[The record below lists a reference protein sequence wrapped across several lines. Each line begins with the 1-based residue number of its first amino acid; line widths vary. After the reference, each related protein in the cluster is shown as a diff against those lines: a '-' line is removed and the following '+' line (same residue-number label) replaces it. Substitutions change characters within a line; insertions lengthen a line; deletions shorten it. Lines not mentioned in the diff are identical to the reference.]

1 MPGPARSL
9 VILLLSACAC
19 SVAAPE
25 GPQEAPTQPPNLL
38 FFFADDQRHDTLGC
52 AGHPILQTP
61 AIDALAERGVRFTN
75 MFVSHSICWVSRASI
90 LTGLTA
96 RSFGSPEQ
104 PDRVRAELLPLLYPE
119 LLQAAGY
126 RTGHI
131 GKYHARM
138 PPGYRPD
145 EAFDTFVPI
154 HRDPYFKEQ
163 PDGSR
168 RHTTDLIT
176 DRAVAFLR
184 EQPEGQPFAL
194 NLWFNA
200 GQAVEGDHRPGAGHF
215 PWPPSADGLYVEV
228 EVPAARLS
236 APEVFASQPDFLKR
250 SINRERYFWRWDTP
264 EKYQANIRAYW
275 RMISGID
282 HAVARVLEVL
292 EERGLAENTVVV
304 YSADNGYYLG
314 DRGFAGKWSHYE
326 ESMRVPL
333 IVYDPRP
340 SADGGRGRVVA
351 DLVQNLDLP
360 ATFLSWAGA
369 EVPSSYQGLDL
380 SPLVAGQELE
390 SWRRDLFLEHLVLR
404 PLLSWEG
411 VREPGYKYAR
421 YFDQGASAEFLHD
434 LSRDPDELVNRAE
447 DACYAEVLDRLRRR
461 TDELVERF
469 GGPLPALPERR

>member
-184 EQPEGQPFAL
+184 GSRRG
-194 NLWFNA
+194 NA
-200 GQAVEGDHRPGAGHF
+200 SPSTCGSTPATPRTATTARAPAISRGRP
-215 PWPPSADGLYVEV
+215 PPTGSTMGSSC
-228 EVPAARLS
+228 PRRGCQRRRS
-236 APEVFASQPDFLKR
+236 SPASQT
-250 SINRERYFWRWDTP
+250 S
-264 EKYQANIRAYW
+264 
-275 RMISGID
+275 
-282 HAVARVLEVL
+282 
-292 EERGLAENTVVV
+292 
-304 YSADNGYYLG
+304 
-314 DRGFAGKWSHYE
+314 
-326 ESMRVPL
+326 
-333 IVYDPRP
+333 
-340 SADGGRGRVVA
+340 
-351 DLVQNLDLP
+351 
-360 ATFLSWAGA
+360 
-369 EVPSSYQGLDL
+369 
-380 SPLVAGQELE
+380 
-390 SWRRDLFLEHLVLR
+390 
-404 PLLSWEG
+404 
-411 VREPGYKYAR
+411 
-421 YFDQGASAEFLHD
+421 
-434 LSRDPDELVNRAE
+434 
-447 DACYAEVLDRLRRR
+447 
-461 TDELVERF
+461 
-469 GGPLPALPERR
+469 

>member
-1 MPGPARSL
+1 
-9 VILLLSACAC
+9 
-19 SVAAPE
+19 
-25 GPQEAPTQPPNLL
+25 
-38 FFFADDQRHDTLGC
+38 
-52 AGHPILQTP
+52 
-61 AIDALAERGVRFTN
+61 
-75 MFVSHSICWVSRASI
+75 
-90 LTGLTA
+90 
-96 RSFGSPEQ
+96 
-104 PDRVRAELLPLLYPE
+104 
-119 LLQAAGY
+119 
-126 RTGHI
+126 
-131 GKYHARM
+131 
-138 PPGYRPD
+138 
-145 EAFDTFVPI
+145 
-154 HRDPYFKEQ
+154 
-163 PDGSR
+163 
-168 RHTTDLIT
+168 
-176 DRAVAFLR
+176 
-184 EQPEGQPFAL
+184 
-194 NLWFNA
+194 
-200 GQAVEGDHRPGAGHF
+200 
-215 PWPPSADGLYVEV
+215 
-228 EVPAARLS
+228 
-236 APEVFASQPDFLKR
+236 
-250 SINRERYFWRWDTP
+250 
-264 EKYQANIRAYW
+264 
-275 RMISGID
+275 MISGID